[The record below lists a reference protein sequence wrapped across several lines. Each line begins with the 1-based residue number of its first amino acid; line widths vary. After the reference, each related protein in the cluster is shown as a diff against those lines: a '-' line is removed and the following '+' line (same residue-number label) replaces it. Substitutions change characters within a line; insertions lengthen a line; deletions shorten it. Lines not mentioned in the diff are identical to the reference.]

1 MENYKKEIIEMVEKC
16 NDIHW
21 IKVIYAYVKR
31 LLR

>member
-1 MENYKKEIIEMVEKC
+1 MDYKKEIIEMIEKC
-16 NDIHW
+16 DDIHW

>member
-1 MENYKKEIIEMVEKC
+1 MEDYKKEIIEMVEKC